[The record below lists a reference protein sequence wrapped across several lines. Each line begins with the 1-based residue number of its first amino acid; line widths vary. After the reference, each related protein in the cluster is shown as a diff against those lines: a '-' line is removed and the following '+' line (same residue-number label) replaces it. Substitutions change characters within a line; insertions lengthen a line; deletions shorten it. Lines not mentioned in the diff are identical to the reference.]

1 MSTIF
6 SGNPK
11 FKKKNTRKLRR
22 TLKARI
28 SVMAK
33 RIWLKFGMECV
44 LPEGFSKE
52 NIVQFRSGII
62 ELRMRENGIY
72 LVPV

>member
-1 MSTIF
+1 MCEKKKNKI
-6 SGNPK
+6 
-11 FKKKNTRKLRR
+11 KKKNTKKLRW

-33 RIWLKFGMECV
+33 RIWLKFLEWK
-44 LPEGFSKE
+44 LSYPEGFSTEK
-52 NIVQFRSGII
+52 IVQFRSGII
-62 ELRMRENGIY
+62 ELQMRENGIY